1 MPGWYRLNDSER
13 DSFLNG
19 FRAGFDVS
27 REGFNRER
35 ARKDRAPRPEHLRA
49 DPKPQKAVDAIF
61 GLLAARALVITQ
73 CEHARDATRY
83 CVHCKAAMR
92 PYAASERRRA

>member
-13 DSFLNG
+13 DSFLSG

-35 ARKDRAPRPEHLRA
+35 AEKDLAPRPDYLRA
-49 DPKPQKAVDAIF
+49 DPQPQKAADAIL

-73 CEHARDATRY
+73 CEHARDTTRH
-83 CVHCKAAMR
+83 CIHCKATMESC
-92 PYAASERRRA
+92 AAQDRRRA